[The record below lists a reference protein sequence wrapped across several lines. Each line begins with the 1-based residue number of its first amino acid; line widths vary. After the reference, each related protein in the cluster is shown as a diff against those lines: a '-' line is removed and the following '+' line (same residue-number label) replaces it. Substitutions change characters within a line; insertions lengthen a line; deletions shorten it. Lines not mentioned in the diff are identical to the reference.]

1 MLEQFFEEVI
11 EAVVRGEP
19 VRLRSFGKFNVR
31 SKRERVGRNGGD
43 DLPNA
48 TIIVGAPH
56 SAAPPFLILTPA
68 PPPFSAT
75 NSTAAALAWMRYA
88 EAGRA

>member
-1 MLEQFFEEVI
+1 MDGRQGAI
-11 EAVVRGEP
+11 RPRAISR
-19 VRLRSFGKFNVR
+19 RAMAACSRSLVFWDHWSGLD
-31 SKRERVGRNGGD
+31 GGD